1 MAISSAIPQ
10 LRTTNLAESVRFYTT
25 TVGLTLEFQYQDF
38 YAGIRAGRQLFHLKL
53 VDEKDPSIEFVD
65 HGEHFH
71 LYLETDDAAAAAEAL
86 KKKGVRFV
94 KDVHET
100 PWGTREF
107 AVKDDQGHTLYF
119 GQRQEENT
127 VTRRLISSG
136 SSFEKEIGF
145 SRAVVDGDWV
155 FVSGTTGFDYRSMT
169 ISESVTDQAEQCL
182 RNIQSALEQ
191 AGASLRDVV
200 RVTYI
205 LPETKDFPAC
215 WPILKKYLG
224 DIRPAATMI
233 SAGLADP
240 RIRIEIEVTAHRQA
254 RE

>member
-1 MAISSAIPQ
+1 MCLFFFFSS
-10 LRTTNLAESVRFYTT
+10 RRRHTRCSR
-25 TVGLTLEFQYQDF
+25 DW
-38 YAGIRAGRQLFHLKL
+38 
-53 VDEKDPSIEFVD
+53 SS
-65 HGEHFH
+65 
-71 LYLETDDAAAAAEAL
+71 
-86 KKKGVRFV
+86 
-94 KDVHET
+94 DVCSSDL
-100 PWGTREF
+100 
-107 AVKDDQGHTLYF
+107 VKDDQGHTLYF

-145 SRAVVDGDWV
+145 SRAVVDGDWI

-205 LPETKDFPAC
+205 LPETKDFPHC

-240 RIRIEIEVTAHRQA
+240 RVRIEIGVTAHRQGG
-254 RE
+254 EKGG